1 MEVLALGG
9 GLGGLMGFEELLQ
22 SIGVVHRRGLA
33 GRCLAGSVETGID
46 GDAVEPGGHRGL
58 PPERMG
64 GPEGGDKG
72 ILHGVGGFLPVPQR
86 AQGHR
91 PEPVAVAPYEL
102 AEGVRITSNVPSQQ
116 ILVADVAERV
126 VLHRRLP
133 SPATADTTGDVRW
146 PPAGVSPGR

>member
-1 MEVLALGG
+1 MEGLTLGG
-9 GLGGLMGFEELLQ
+9 GLGGLMGLEKLLQ
-22 SIGVVHRRGLA
+22 PLGVVHRRGLA
-33 GRCLAGSVETGID
+33 GRRLAGPVETGID
-46 GDAVEPGGHRGL
+46 GDAVKPGRHRGL

-91 PEPVAVAPYEL
+91 PEPIAVAPHEL
-102 AEGVRITSNVPSQQ
+102 AEGVRITSDVPGQQ
-116 ILVADVAERV
+116 ILVADVAEPV

-133 SPATADTTGDVRW
+133 SPATANTTGDVRW